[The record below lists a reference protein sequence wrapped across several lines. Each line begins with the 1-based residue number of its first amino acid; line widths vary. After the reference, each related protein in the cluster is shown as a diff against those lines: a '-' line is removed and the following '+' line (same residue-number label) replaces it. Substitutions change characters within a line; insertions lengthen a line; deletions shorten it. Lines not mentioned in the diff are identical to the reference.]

1 VVLVVVQG
9 TELQRMVA
17 LLLVHKARKV
27 TPVVT
32 TREMTMPEAAA
43 EQHQQDRQRRHRL
56 QERAAQEFRT
66 LETLTQVVAVVELIL
81 LQAMEQAEV
90 QRAVPAEIA
99 PLQPQAVLLTLGQG
113 AVAQET
119 RAVMQARVLP
129 A

>member
-1 VVLVVVQG
+1 MVQD

-27 TPVVT
+27 TPVAT
-32 TREMTMPEAAA
+32 TREMTMPEAVV
-43 EQHQQDRQRRHRL
+43 EQQQRDRQRRHRL
-56 QERAAQEFRT
+56 QERAAQESRT
-66 LETLTQVVAVVELIL
+66 LETLMQVAVVVELIL
-81 LQAMEQAEV
+81 LQATEQAEV

-99 PLQPQAVLLTLGQG
+99 PRRLQAVLLTPDQV